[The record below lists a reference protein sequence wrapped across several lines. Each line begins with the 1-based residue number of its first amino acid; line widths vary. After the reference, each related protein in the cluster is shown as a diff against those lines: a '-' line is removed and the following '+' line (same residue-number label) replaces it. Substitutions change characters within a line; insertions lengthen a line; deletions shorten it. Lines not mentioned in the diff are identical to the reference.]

1 MFKNFS
7 VIAIFVSLYSFS
19 YVFFKQPFEFY
30 LSYAIFL
37 MYFPFFFAKFGI
49 PKRPVFIFIP
59 LFFSGMLY
67 VQMGLNTSQQFF
79 KIFIGFFASVLFY
92 HFVIQ
97 A

>member
-1 MFKNFS
+1 
-7 VIAIFVSLYSFS
+7 
-19 YVFFKQPFEFY
+19 
-30 LSYAIFL
+30 
-37 MYFPFFFAKFGI
+37 
-49 PKRPVFIFIP
+49 

-97 A
+97 AYSFDLKKLFGYYMMY